1 MGRTR
6 TERWDLKST
15 VYMWSYS
22 SHWGYKTV
30 CLFYEGKGFM
40 VWWMSRNYLRGLF
53 MLDRL
58 MHCLQH
64 SAWRQTVWSVVW
76 HSKVQELC
84 TKNTERNVF
93 RQMHKSGY
101 FWLFFFQNCSFSK
114 EFFWILEIVSFWKWV
129 PGVKTVL
136 NNTNLK
142 QTFNLALTYSLLWC
156 VSCFYRP
163 HSAAKRLSQT
173 PF

>member
-40 VWWMSRNYLRGLF
+40 VWWMSRNHLRGLF

-101 FWLFFFQNCSFSK
+101 FWLFFFSKLLFFKGILLNSWNSF
-114 EFFWILEIVSFWKWV
+114 F
-129 PGVKTVL
+129 
-136 NNTNLK
+136 LK
-142 QTFNLALTYSLLWC
+142 MGAWSQDCTEQ
-156 VSCFYRP
+156 
-163 HSAAKRLSQT
+163 HKSQT
-173 PF
+173 DI